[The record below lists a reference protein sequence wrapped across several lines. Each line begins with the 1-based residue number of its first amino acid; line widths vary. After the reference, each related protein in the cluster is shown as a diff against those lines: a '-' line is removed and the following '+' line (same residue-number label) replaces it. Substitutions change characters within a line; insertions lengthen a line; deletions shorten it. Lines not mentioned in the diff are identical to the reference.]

1 MGTRDLGFSLT
12 NNWCMIWDPL
22 LVAHL
27 YCLDLMSDLSTL
39 FSDKSVDPD
48 DRCLNTL
55 GSLVHVLYE
64 VLARTVGETRLR
76 GTNIT
81 SG

>member
-1 MGTRDLGFSLT
+1 M
-12 NNWCMIWDPL
+12 
-22 LVAHL
+22 AHL

-81 SG
+81 IGQQPQGLVGTNIINIIKIEN